1 MGTVLIETL
10 WEYAVQKYKNFSIY
24 ETLAEM
30 NVELN
35 EADAEL
41 ERIREKDQEQNDN
54 GISDS
59 DASEDELDEK
69 ALKNIMPKLF
79 LKKKKKEKKKAN
91 K

>member
-24 ETLAEM
+24 ETLAEI